1 MRVYEAEISYKATLN
16 EVEGRTLNEPA
27 KVYEYLKDINELYPV
42 QETFWVVFLTT
53 RRHPIARQ
61 LVTLGTATASLAHPR
76 EVFKGA
82 ILAGAVSIIVAHN
95 HPSGDPEP
103 SSADVGITRQL
114 REAGRILGIEVSD
127 HIILGRPEMDPSG
140 RGYFS
145 FRLAGLM

>member
-53 RRHPIARQ
+53 RRHPIARL
-61 LVTLGTATASLAHPR
+61 LVTIGTATSSLAHPR

-103 SSADVGITRQL
+103 SSADIQITRQL
-114 REAGRILGIEVSD
+114 REAGRILGIEVCD
-127 HIILGRPEMDPSG
+127 HIILGRPEIDPSG
-140 RGYFS
+140 RGYYS

>member
-16 EVEGRTLNEPA
+16 DVEGRSLNEPE

-53 RRHPIARQ
+53 RRHPIARL
-61 LVTLGTATASLAHPR
+61 LVTIGTATASLAHPR

-103 SSADVGITRQL
+103 SSADIQFTRQL
-114 REAGRILGIEVSD
+114 REAGRILGIEVCD
-127 HIILGRPEMDPSG
+127 HIILGRLEIDPSG
-140 RGYFS
+140 RGYYS
-145 FRLAGLM
+145 FRMAGLM